1 MGRKGNVI
9 ITSLIQILRRL
20 NFAKAMQLTCV
31 AFSFA
36 ILLFSANVLA
46 QDEESKNAGSTTPVV
61 IELFT
66 AQSCVFCR
74 DADEILDSLNN
85 IQNVVVLSCHV
96 DYYPADSD
104 PLARSFCTDRQKTYL
119 KAKDIAHIYT
129 PHFVINGQEF
139 SAAQRS
145 ELEKH
150 VQKRLDEV
158 SNIPQRLK
166 ITEINAPTYGLSL
179 PDMTASIDEDTPATV
194 YLFGGAQPVEVS
206 KSGSPFEM
214 KNAVTEYGVVTKWDG
229 EPKELQFDLIKKE
242 GLERVLIIVQSANL
256 KILAAGEKSLI
267 EEEPAL
273 DNPFEELSEGEG
285 TIDGEAVRSEGTP
298 LPKAGK

>member
-1 MGRKGNVI
+1 
-9 ITSLIQILRRL
+9 
-20 NFAKAMQLTCV
+20 MQLICV

-36 ILLFSANVLA
+36 ILSSFGNAFA

-85 IQNVVVLSCHV
+85 IQNVVALSCHV

-104 PLARSFCTDRQKTYL
+104 PLARSFCTDRQKAYL
-119 KAKDIAHIYT
+119 KAKDVAHIYT

-139 SAAQRS
+139 SAAQRAD
-145 ELEKH
+145 LEKH

-166 ITEINAPTYGLSL
+166 IKEMEAPTYGLSL
-179 PDMTASIDEDTPATV
+179 PDMTASIDEDEPATI
-194 YLFGGAQPVEVS
+194 YLFGGAQPVEVT

-214 KNAVTEYGVVTKWDG
+214 KNAVTVYGVVTKWDG
-229 EPKELQFDLIKKE
+229 EPKEIQFDLIKKD
-242 GLERVLIIVQSANL
+242 GLERVLIIVQSEDL

-267 EEEPAL
+267 EEELAL
-273 DNPFEELSEGEG
+273 ENPFEELSESEDS
-285 TIDGEAVRSEGTP
+285 TSGEAVRSEGTP
-298 LPKAGK
+298 LPKETE